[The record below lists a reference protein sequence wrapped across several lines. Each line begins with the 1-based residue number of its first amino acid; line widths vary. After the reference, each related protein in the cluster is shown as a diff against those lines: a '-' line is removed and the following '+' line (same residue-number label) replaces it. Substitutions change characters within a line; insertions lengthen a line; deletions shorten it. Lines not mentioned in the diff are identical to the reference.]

1 MDLFRLSVVTGDG
14 TVFDDQVEYVNI
26 PTGFGSVGV
35 LAGHAP
41 MLCAVA
47 KGIVRA
53 KRGEELAVRIAVG
66 EGVANVAENE
76 ATLLISDGKLLEE

>member
-1 MDLFRLSVVTGDG
+1 MGLFRLSVVTGEAS
-14 TVFDDQVEYVNI
+14 VFDGQVEYVNI

-41 MLCAVA
+41 MLCAVE

-53 KRGEELAVRIAVG
+53 TRQDGPTLRFAVG
-66 EGVANVAENE
+66 DGIANVADNE
-76 ATLLISDGKLLEE
+76 ATILVSRAELLEE